1 MGTLMTHLLQTYFAY
16 MKDPAAGIQ
25 RLLTRRSFRQACL
38 GYLVAALSWVLF
50 FNVGDQL
57 GIIALFFKI
66 FFVFLAE
73 LTAGYFIAALCGLFL
88 DLRRVKVSAAQLF
101 VLIGSA
107 GFLKILLVAFVLI
120 SAAFPMLHLK
130 YLAPLAMLFVFVLQ
144 LVYLVRGLKHAW
156 NVGAAEALGGWL
168 FGFIP
173 VIALFGL
180 ASVFFIWFLV
190 LLF

>member
-1 MGTLMTHLLQTYFAY
+1 MTHLLQTYFTY

-25 RLLTRRSFRQACL
+25 RLLARRSFRQACL
-38 GYLVAALSWVLF
+38 GYFVAALSWVLF

-57 GIIALFFKI
+57 GIATLFFKL
-66 FFVFLAE
+66 FVMFLAE

-107 GFLKILLVAFVLI
+107 GFFKILLVAFVLI
-120 SAAFPMLHLK
+120 SATFPALHLK
-130 YLAPLAMLFVFVLQ
+130 FLAPFALLFVFILQ
-144 LVYLVRGLKHAW
+144 LVYLVKGLKHAW
-156 NVGAAEALGGWL
+156 NVGAGEALGGWL

-180 ASVFFIWFLV
+180 AGVFFIWFLV

>member
-1 MGTLMTHLLQTYFAY
+1 MTHLLQTYFTY
-16 MKDPAAGIQ
+16 MKDPAEGVR
-25 RLLTRRSFRQACL
+25 RLLVRRSFRQACL

-50 FNVGDQL
+50 FNIGDQL
-57 GIIALFFKI
+57 SVMAVFFKL

-73 LTAGYFIAALCGLFL
+73 ITAGYFIAALCGLFL

-107 GFLKILLVAFVLI
+107 GFMKAILIAFALI
-120 SAAFPMLHLK
+120 SAAFAPLHLGV
-130 YLAPLAMLFVFVLQ
+130 LAPLALLFVFVLQ
-144 LVYLVRGLKHAW
+144 LVYLVMGLRYAW
-156 NVGAAEALGGWL
+156 NVGTAEALGGWL

-173 VIALFGL
+173 VLALFGL
-180 ASVFFIWFLV
+180 VGIFFIWFLI

>member
-1 MGTLMTHLLQTYFAY
+1 
-16 MKDPAAGIQ
+16 MKNPADGIR
-25 RLLTRRSFRQACL
+25 RLLVRRSFRQACL
-38 GYLVAALSWVLF
+38 GYFVAALSWVLF
-50 FNVGDQL
+50 FNIGDHL
-57 GIIALFFKI
+57 SVTAVFFKL

-73 LTAGYFIAALCGLFL
+73 VTAGYFIAALCGLFL

-107 GFLKILLVAFVLI
+107 GLIKAILIAFALI
-120 SAAFPMLHLK
+120 SATFTSLHLG
-130 YLAPLAMLFVFVLQ
+130 LLSPLVLLFVLVLQ
-144 LVYLVRGLKHAW
+144 LVYLVMGLRYAW
-156 NVGAAEALGGWL
+156 NVGTAEALGGWL

-180 ASVFFIWFLV
+180 VGIFGIWFLV

>member
-1 MGTLMTHLLQTYFAY
+1 MTHLLETYFLY
-16 MKDPAAGIQ
+16 VKDPAAGIR

-50 FNVGDQL
+50 FNIGDHL
-57 GIIALFFKI
+57 SVAGMLFKWFL
-66 FFVFLAE
+66 VFCAE
-73 LTAGYFIAALCGLFL
+73 VTAGYFIAALCGLFL

-107 GFLKILLVAFVLI
+107 GFIKAILIAFALI
-120 SAAFPMLHLK
+120 SAALPQAHLG
-130 YLAPLAMLFVFVLQ
+130 YAAPLALLFVFALE
-144 LVYLVRGLKHAW
+144 LGYLVVGLKHAW
-156 NVGAAEALGGWL
+156 EVGTAEALGGWL

-173 VIALFGL
+173 VIALFSLVGI
-180 ASVFFIWFLV
+180 FFIWFII